1 MRVGDCAMSLDIRS
15 HLPLAADS
23 TADEEAQ
30 RRMQRV
36 EIALLAG
43 ATCIAVVL
51 FSVLSV
57 LIHLS

>member
-1 MRVGDCAMSLDIRS
+1 MSLDIRS

-23 TADEEAQ
+23 TTDDEAGK
-30 RRMQRV
+30 RMQRV
-36 EIALLAG
+36 EIALLVG
-43 ATCIAVVL
+43 ATCIAVTL

>member
-1 MRVGDCAMSLDIRS
+1 MSLDIRS

-23 TADEEAQ
+23 IADDEAEKS
-30 RRMQRV
+30 MQRV

-43 ATCIAVVL
+43 ATGVAVVL

>member
-1 MRVGDCAMSLDIRS
+1 MSLDIRS

-23 TADEEAQ
+23 TADDEAEK
-30 RRMQRV
+30 RMQRV

-43 ATCIAVVL
+43 ATGVAVVL